1 MLTAVVA
8 GAAEAEVA
16 EVAEEERVAAVEA
29 AGALVCGWRGHR
41 AAISTAPTSAAAT
54 NPAVIGAARTSTSAT
69 SAYT

>member
-8 GAAEAEVA
+8 GAAEADVA
-16 EVAEEERVAAVEA
+16 EGRRRRRVAAVEA
-29 AGALVCGWRGHR
+29 AGALVVRVARHR

-69 SAYT
+69 SADT